1 MDGPEL
7 WMVMASALL
16 HAVWSASIKGSGDP
30 VAFNVLQ
37 GSLTVAVGAML
48 TPWMALP
55 ELGAQVWLLL
65 AATGVAHGL
74 YWYGLSRTLD
84 ESDLSLA
91 YPIIRSTPA
100 LLPFIAV
107 PLLGEQLSLVGGLGI
122 AIVASG
128 IWVLQ
133 GTAPRGPRGGRG
145 LQLAYFTLATT
156 VAYSLLDKQVMAQ
169 VSASPWRGELPRSA
183 VMYLLISFTGWLGFL
198 PLALRRLRREQ
209 LLEAWRRHRVR
220 SMAAAS
226 IGFVGYGLIL
236 EAYRTAPASY
246 VVAVRQMSV
255 LFALGIAVTLLG
267 EHTTWR
273 RLLGGI
279 ATVTGVVMIALWG

>member
-1 MDGPEL
+1 
-7 WMVMASALL
+7 MVMASALL
-16 HAVWSASIKGSGDP
+16 HATWSASIKGSSDP
-30 VAFNVLQ
+30 VAFNVIQ
-37 GSLTVAVGAML
+37 GSLTVAVGVLLA
-48 TPWMALP
+48 PWMALP
-55 ELGAQVWLLL
+55 ELGMHVWLLL

-74 YWYGLSRTLD
+74 YWYGLSRALG

-107 PLLGEQLSLVGGLGI
+107 PLLGEQLSLLGGLGI

-133 GTAPRGPRGGRG
+133 GTAPKGPRGGRG

-156 VAYSLLDKQVMAQ
+156 VAYSLLDKQIMAQ
-169 VSASPWRGELPRSA
+169 VSAAPWHGELPRSL
-183 VMYLLISFTGWLGFL
+183 VMYLLISFTGLLGFL
-198 PLALRRLRREQ
+198 PLALRRLQPGTLR
-209 LLEAWRRHRVR
+209 ATWRQQRGRAAV
-220 SMAAAS
+220 AAA
-226 IGFVGYGLIL
+226 IGLVGYGLIL

-255 LFALGIAVTLLG
+255 LFALAIAVGLLG

-273 RLLGGI
+273 RLLGGV